1 MAGITALGTTFN
13 LPNFVGELFAASRED
28 TPFLSAIGGLT
39 GGESTTSTLF
49 QWQQYDLRDPSS
61 RVRKEGDD
69 AQTPVARV
77 RANVTNVVEIH
88 QETVAVSYT
97 KLAAIGQFN
106 STGSNHAGSV
116 GIAGSNP
123 VTSELTWQVT
133 QELKNVARDINF
145 SFIRNS
151 AMVNP
156 SDNNSERKTCG
167 ILGAIT
173 TNEIDAEGQALDTEG
188 EEFVLDLMQSIF
200 DNGGIRESETRTLL
214 TNSTQKR
221 ALSRFFIREYGQ
233 GYSEESRNVGGVNV
247 TSIETDF
254 GRLNIMLE
262 PTMPQDEIAVV
273 SLEECAP
280 VFLEIPDKG
289 FLFVEPLAKT
299 GARDESQIYGE
310 VGLKYGLEK
319 HHGKIINLSTD
330 GPNVES

>member
-133 QELKNVARDINF
+133 QE
-145 SFIRNS
+145 
-151 AMVNP
+151 
-156 SDNNSERKTCG
+156 
-167 ILGAIT
+167 
-173 TNEIDAEGQALDTEG
+173 
-188 EEFVLDLMQSIF
+188 
-200 DNGGIRESETRTLL
+200 
-214 TNSTQKR
+214 
-221 ALSRFFIREYGQ
+221 
-233 GYSEESRNVGGVNV
+233 
-247 TSIETDF
+247 
-254 GRLNIMLE
+254 
-262 PTMPQDEIAVV
+262 
-273 SLEECAP
+273 
-280 VFLEIPDKG
+280 
-289 FLFVEPLAKT
+289 
-299 GARDESQIYGE
+299 
-310 VGLKYGLEK
+310 
-319 HHGKIINLSTD
+319 
-330 GPNVES
+330 